1 MSLRKLIYLSLL
13 TSGGLILGLLE
24 LNIPMP
30 IVIPGAK
37 IGISNII
44 VLVTIVFFG
53 YGEGIF
59 VAVLKTFLLVL
70 LTGSVSSFIF
80 SFTGTMLSAFVMIL
94 AHRFLSRHLSIIGI
108 SILGAVF
115 HNVGQILA
123 AVMVLESANIIAYL
137 PFLMIFAIFTG
148 IFIGFSSREVVKI
161 LTEIYKERK

>member
-1 MSLRKLIYLSLL
+1 MTLRKMLYLSLL
-13 TSGGLILGLLE
+13 LSGGLVMGLLE

-44 VLVTIVFFG
+44 VLVSIVFFG
-53 YGEGIF
+53 YKEGIF
-59 VAVLKTFLLVL
+59 VAVLKTLLLVL

-80 SFTGTMLSAFVMIL
+80 SFTGTMFSTFVMIA
-94 AHRFLSRHLSIIGI
+94 AHRFLSEHLSIIGI

-115 HNVGQILA
+115 HNVGQTLA
-123 AVMVLESANIIAYL
+123 AAVVLESMHIVAYL

-161 LTEIYKERK
+161 LNKVYKE

>member
-1 MSLRKLIYLSLL
+1 MTLRKLIYLSLL
-13 TSGGLILGLLE
+13 VSGGLVLGLLE

-30 IVIPGAK
+30 VVIPGAK

-53 YGEGIF
+53 YREGIF
-59 VAVLKTFLLVL
+59 VAVLKTLLLVL
-70 LTGSVSSFIF
+70 ITGSVSSFIF
-80 SFTGTMLSAFVMIL
+80 SFTGTMLSALVMI
-94 AHRFLSRHLSIIGI
+94 ASHRFLSRYLSIIGI

-115 HNVGQILA
+115 HNVGQIIAA
-123 AVMVLESANIIAYL
+123 AVVLESTHIVAYL

-161 LTEIYKERK
+161 LGEVYKE